1 MVSAILDPHLESNG
15 PSKMPDTAA
24 SNTGLESKLVTL
36 LSRRSQSMS
45 FWKRELSKLEAKHG
59 ADVYRAFLYVLT
71 HLDFSPR
78 RAKTEWGR
86 VVRTWEELGDK
97 LGKRLDLR
105 VAVLHHF
112 IGVQKK
118 LKNPTVVEIKI
129 LQKAQDSVIVDELTR
144 LYNYR
149 YFRHRLEQEVKRV
162 RRYDQGMSLLMID
175 VDDFK
180 WFNDKNG
187 HLAGNQVLRKLGALL
202 KASVREVDVVCRYG
216 GEEFSVILPATL
228 KGGALTV
235 AEKMRRRVESARI
248 PGGSRQPGGR
258 LTVSIGVATTPTDA
272 SQLEPLIERADSALY
287 RAKSMGKNRVEA
299 YSEDRREFE
308 RFDVSLDG
316 QLLAFDER
324 PISFETLN
332 LSQGGMLFRSHRTFA
347 IGSLVHLEL
356 KLPQDAR
363 AWSSTARV
371 VRVEEDDRGYQI
383 GVKIIHAD
391 GGDLFRLR
399 KFLDQLAGC

>member
-1 MVSAILDPHLESNG
+1 
-15 PSKMPDTAA
+15 MPATAA
-24 SNTGLESKLVTL
+24 RKADLTPKLVAL
-36 LSRRSQSMS
+36 LSRRSQGIA
-45 FWKRELSKLEAKHG
+45 FWTRELAKLEEKHG
-59 ADVYRAFLYVLT
+59 ADAYRALLYVLT

-78 RAKTEWGR
+78 RAKTEWKR
-86 VVRTWEELGDK
+86 VLRTWEELAEK

-118 LKNPTVVEIKI
+118 LKNPTVVEIKF

-187 HLAGNQVLRKLGALL
+187 HLSGNQALRKLGALL
-202 KASVREVDVVCRYG
+202 RASVREVDVVCRYG
-216 GEEFSVILPATL
+216 GEEFAVILPATL

-235 AEKMRRRVESARI
+235 AEKMRRRVESARVV
-248 PGGSRQPGGR
+248 GGARQPKGR
-258 LTVSIGVATTPTDA
+258 LTVSIGVATLPTDA
-272 SQLEPLIERADSALY
+272 NQMGPLIERADSALY

-308 RFDVSLDG
+308 RFDASLDG
-316 QLLAFDER
+316 KLLAFDDR
-324 PISFETLN
+324 PIAFETLN
-332 LSQGGMLFRSHRTFA
+332 VSQGGMLFRSRRSFT

-356 KLPQDAR
+356 KLPEEP
-363 AWSSTARV
+363 SSWTCTARV
-371 VRVEEDDRGYQI
+371 VRVEEGEPDYHI
-383 GVKIIHAD
+383 GVKIIHAE
-391 GGDLFRLR
+391 GVDLFRLR
-399 KFLDQLAGC
+399 KFLDQLAAR